1 MHQRLSTWPFR
12 VAILLTL
19 AVFGAVAYQLV
30 SGPPLWSEQGPAAL
44 LQILILCLIAG
55 LFLRLA
61 FCRPH
66 IRGQRTGMG
75 AIAALILTIAL
86 FDAASLWRGSD
97 LVGERLDDFGNILA
111 WFFTGSALVLMMR
124 QTWLPT
130 RARRFLHLGFALQ
143 SIGLIADLGDGGIF
157 DAPQISMILMGDL
170 DEILDMLF
178 LVAYCLGLSLFL
190 RQMLSD
196 GLAPHVR
203 QGPAVFAP
211 AAPSDIIRRTVE
223 ETRWQ
228 GRRRTRYARM
238 LLTDLLRPFLSAGFI
253 VAGTWRNGSQTGR
266 LAGKSVLRQLRE
278 QIAVATARPPASLYY
293 YPFELYE
300 DSRRR
305 RLGAYL
311 FRSETKGGL
320 YRLLRKAP
328 TTPLTDKA
336 AFHLRCRAHGLA
348 TPALFLALD
357 AKGQA
362 VFPADA
368 LPGLPPADLFI
379 KPNPGKGGR
388 GVERWHYAGE
398 EEVFERADGLRL
410 TPALLLQR
418 LRCPPFE
425 SGCVVQACV
434 VNHPDLLDLAPRAL
448 STVRI
453 VTCRDEA
460 GGFEAT
466 HAVFRMAQSASAE
479 VDNFHAGGIAAA
491 VDLAT
496 GALAA
501 ATDLGFDR
509 SARWH
514 RRHPLTDAAIE
525 GRLLPLWPET
535 LALACRAHAAFA
547 DRIIIGWDIAI
558 LADGPSLIEGNS
570 SPDLDIIQRT
580 HRGPVGDTRLG
591 ELLAA
596 ALLRRR
602 F

>member
-61 FCRPH
+61 FCRPR
-66 IRGQRTGMG
+66 IKGQRTGMG

-111 WFFTGSALVLMMR
+111 WFFTGGALVLMMR
-124 QTWLPT
+124 KTWLPA

-157 DAPQISMILMGDL
+157 DAPQLSMILMGDL

-196 GLAPHVR
+196 GLAPHRR
-203 QGPAVFAP
+203 QGLAAYAP
-211 AAPSDIIRRTVE
+211 AAPSAIIRRAVE
-223 ETRWQ
+223 ETRWH
-228 GRRRTRYARM
+228 GRRKTRYARM
-238 LLTDLLRPFLSAGFI
+238 LLTAVLRPFLSTGFI
-253 VAGTWRNGSQTGR
+253 IAGTWRNGGRTGR
-266 LAGKSVLRQLRE
+266 LVGKSVLLQLRE
-278 QIAVATARPPASLYY
+278 QIAVATDRPPASLYY

-305 RLGAYL
+305 QLGAYL
-311 FRSETKGGL
+311 FRSETKSGF

-328 TTPLTDKA
+328 ITPLTDKA
-336 AFHLRCRAHGLA
+336 AFHRRCRAHDLA

-362 VFPADA
+362 IFPADA
-368 LPGLPPADLFI
+368 LPGLPPADLFV

-388 GVERWHYAGE
+388 GVERWRYVGE
-398 EEVFERADGLRL
+398 ESHERADGLRL
-410 TPALLLQR
+410 TQALLLQR
-418 LRCPPFE
+418 LRRSPFE
-425 SGCVVQACV
+425 GGCVVQACV
-434 VNHPDLLDLAPRAL
+434 VNHPGLLDLAPRAL

-453 VTCRDEA
+453 VTCRNEA

-466 HAVFRMAQSASAE
+466 HAVFRMAQSASAQ

-496 GALAA
+496 GRLAA
-501 ATDLGFDR
+501 ATDLGFDH
-509 SARWH
+509 SGRWH
-514 RRHPLTDAAIE
+514 RRHPLTDAPIE

-547 DRIIIGWDIAI
+547 DRTIIGWDIAI

-602 F
+602 V

>member
-1 MHQRLSTWPFR
+1 MQQRLSPWPFR

-19 AVFGAVAYQLV
+19 AVFGVVAYQLV
-30 SGPPLWSEQGPAAL
+30 SGPPLWSERGPAAF
-44 LQILILCLIAG
+44 LQIVILCLIAG

-61 FCRPH
+61 FCQPS
-66 IRGQRTGMG
+66 IKGQRAGLG
-75 AIAALILTIAL
+75 AIAALVLGVAF

-111 WFFTGSALVLMMR
+111 WFFTGGALALMMR
-124 QTWLPT
+124 KAWLPA
-130 RARRFLHLGFALQ
+130 RAQRFLHIGFALQ
-143 SIGLIADLGDGGIF
+143 SISLMADLGDGGIF
-157 DAPQISMILMGDL
+157 DAPRLSIILMGDI

-190 RQMLSD
+190 RQMLAD
-196 GLAPHVR
+196 GFAPRLRQGLA
-203 QGPAVFAP
+203 AFAP
-211 AAPSDIIRRTVE
+211 AAPSAIIRRTVE

-228 GRRRTRYARM
+228 GRRRARYIRM
-238 LLTDLLRPFLSAGFI
+238 LLAAPLQPFLSAGFI
-253 VAGTWRNGSQTGR
+253 IAGTWRNGSRTGR
-266 LAGKSVLRQLRE
+266 LVGKSVLHQLRE
-278 QIAVATARPPASLYY
+278 QIAVATNRPPASLYY

-311 FRSETKGGL
+311 FRSETKGGI

-336 AFHLRCRAHGLA
+336 AFHLRCRAHHLA

-362 VFPADA
+362 TFPPDT

-388 GVERWHYAGE
+388 DVERWRYVGGDVH
-398 EEVFERADGLRL
+398 ERADGLRL
-410 TPALLLQR
+410 TQARLLQR
-418 LRCPPFE
+418 LRRAPFE
-425 SGCVVQACV
+425 AGCVVQACV
-434 VNHPDLLDLAPRAL
+434 VNHPELLDLAPQAL

-453 VTCRDEA
+453 VTCRNET

-466 HAVFRMAQSASAE
+466 HAVFRMAQSASAQ

-501 ATDLGFDR
+501 ATDLGFDH

-514 RRHPLTDAAIE
+514 RRHPLTDAPIE
-525 GRLLPLWPET
+525 GRVLPLWPET

-547 DRIIIGWDIAI
+547 DRTIIGWDIAI

-580 HRGPVGDTRLG
+580 HREPVGDTRLG